1 MLTGQIIGKHF
12 KPQPEEQVTIGQGGL
27 QQRKIDGQ
35 YTFEVLVPGDKAYTV
50 WVEKPV
56 FEAHKVG
63 DRLQFLPPPTRQ
75 P

>member
-1 MLTGQIIGKHF
+1 MLTGQIVGKHF
-12 KPQPEEQVTIGQGGL
+12 KPHAEEQLSIGQAGL
-27 QQRKIDGQ
+27 QQREIDGD
-35 YTFEVLVPGDKAYTV
+35 YTLQVLVPGDKAYTV

-63 DRLQFLPPPTRQ
+63 DQLSFLPPPPRA